1 MGKKGYISEFM
12 GGGRIVS
19 HGKIADLSKGFKLP
33 SGNPFSVYVRPKYSV
48 STLDT
53 VLTVRC
59 SQDESLTEAPVP
71 FNDWSP
77 LAISEIAPNSE
88 LLKTNDVS
96 AHQDMDSRPPQQ
108 EKRPQNEHSVLGSVH
123 QQRQ

>member
-12 GGGRIVS
+12 NGGRIVS

-33 SGNPFSVYVRPKYSV
+33 SGNPFSVYVRPKYNV

-59 SQDESLTEAPVP
+59 YQDKDWSEAPVP
-71 FNDWSP
+71 FNDWTP
-77 LAISEIAPNSE
+77 LAIADIAPNAE
-88 LLKTNDVS
+88 LLKTNDVYW
-96 AHQDMDSRPPQQ
+96 
-108 EKRPQNEHSVLGSVH
+108 GSGCYEGEEDTV
-123 QQRQ
+123 

>member
-1 MGKKGYISEFM
+1 MAKKGYISETV

-19 HGKIADLSKGFKLP
+19 HGQVTDLSRGFKLP
-33 SGNPFSVYVRPKYSV
+33 DGGTFTVYVRPKYSV
-48 STLDT
+48 STVDT

-77 LAISEIAPNSE
+77 LAISEIVPNSE
-88 LLKTNDVS
+88 LLKTNDVYW
-96 AHQDMDSRPPQQ
+96 
-108 EKRPQNEHSVLGSVH
+108 GSGSYEGEDTP
-123 QQRQ
+123 

>member
-12 GGGRIVS
+12 NGGRIVS

-53 VLTVRC
+53 VLTVLC
-59 SQDESLTEAPVP
+59 SQDEELSEAPVA

-77 LAISEIAPNSE
+77 LAVTEIAPNAE
-88 LLKTNDVS
+88 LLKTNDVFW
-96 AHQDMDSRPPQQ
+96 
-108 EKRPQNEHSVLGSVH
+108 GSGCYEGEEDTP
-123 QQRQ
+123 

>member
-59 SQDESLTEAPVP
+59 SQDENQTEAPCRSMIGLRWLSLRLP
-71 FNDWSP
+71 R
-77 LAISEIAPNSE
+77 
-88 LLKTNDVS
+88 T
-96 AHQDMDSRPPQQ
+96 
-108 EKRPQNEHSVLGSVH
+108 QNC
-123 QQRQ
+123 

>member
-53 VLTVRC
+53 VLMRGRTRHDSVAVHQC
-59 SQDESLTEAPVP
+59 C
-71 FNDWSP
+71 
-77 LAISEIAPNSE
+77 
-88 LLKTNDVS
+88 S

>member
-59 SQDESLTEAPVP
+59 SQDESLTEAPCRSMIGRRWLSLRLP
-71 FNDWSP
+71 R
-77 LAISEIAPNSE
+77 
-88 LLKTNDVS
+88 T
-96 AHQDMDSRPPQQ
+96 
-108 EKRPQNEHSVLGSVH
+108 QNC
-123 QQRQ
+123 

>member
-53 VLTVRC
+53 LY
-59 SQDESLTEAPVP
+59 
-71 FNDWSP
+71 
-77 LAISEIAPNSE
+77 
-88 LLKTNDVS
+88 
-96 AHQDMDSRPPQQ
+96 
-108 EKRPQNEHSVLGSVH
+108 
-123 QQRQ
+123 

>member
-59 SQDESLTEAPVP
+59 SQDENLTEAPVQ

-88 LLKTNDVS
+88 LLKTNDVYW
-96 AHQDMDSRPPQQ
+96 
-108 EKRPQNEHSVLGSVH
+108 GSGSYEGEDTP
-123 QQRQ
+123 